1 MPILLYNSLTKK
13 KEEFIPINPDGKT
26 VKMYTCGVTVYDRCH
41 IGHARSLYVFD
52 VIRRYLKFRG
62 YQVRFVRNLTDV
74 DDKIIH
80 KANELKKTSEQVAR
94 ENIASYYEDLK
105 SLGIDPADCEP
116 RATDNID
123 DMVKHIEGL
132 IAQDFAYEVEG
143 DVYFNVRKFSDYGKL
158 SGQTIDK
165 MMEAVRIEKDSKK
178 KDPLDF
184 ALWKKSKENDPSWI
198 SPWGSGRPGWHIE
211 CSCMSMKHL
220 KCETLDIHAG
230 GRDLIFPH
238 HENEIAQSEALT
250 HKPFARYWIH
260 HGLLTM
266 NGQKMAKSL
275 GNFIT
280 VEGLLKKHSVDDLK
294 LFFLFSHYASP
305 IDFSEEKIEEVRK
318 ALQKFDILFWKT
330 YEILKDK
337 RVSVPVQTDFI
348 KEHKSR
354 FIAAMDDDFNTPEAL
369 ASLFDFISATNKFIE
384 EGKKDKNYLGILT
397 CAVDTIEALAK
408 HIFGLFLKEK
418 EVDLSDE
425 EKSLLEERQ
434 LARVQKNFKRSD
446 ELRDHLRHKG
456 IAVEDGREGQTWRR
470 L

>member
-1 MPILLYNSLTKK
+1 MPILIHNSLTKK

-41 IGHARSLYVFD
+41 IGHARSLFVFD

-62 YQVRFVRNLTDV
+62 YNLRFVRNITDV
-74 DDKIIH
+74 DDKIIN
-80 KANELKKTSEQVAR
+80 KANELKKTSEQVAQ
-94 ENIASYYEDLK
+94 ENIVRYYEDLK
-105 SLGIDPADCEP
+105 SLSVDPADSEP
-116 RATDNID
+116 RATENID

-132 IAQDFAYEVEG
+132 IAQGFAYEVEG
-143 DVYFNVRKFSDYGKL
+143 DVYFNVRKFEGYGKL

-184 ALWKKSKENDPSWI
+184 ALWKKSKDNEPAWE
-198 SPWGSGRPGWHIE
+198 SPWGPGRPGWHIE

-220 KCETLDIHAG
+220 ECQTLDIHAG

-250 HKPFARYWIH
+250 HKPFARIWIH
-260 HGLLTM
+260 HGLLTI
-266 NGQKMAKSL
+266 NGQKMAKSS

-280 VEGLLKKHSVDDLK
+280 VEDILKKYSVDDLK
-294 LFFLFSHYASP
+294 IFFLFSHYASP
-305 IDFSEEKIEEVRK
+305 IDFCEEKIEEAHK

-330 YEILKDK
+330 HEILKDK
-337 RVSVPVQTDFI
+337 HVDIPIQADFI
-348 KEHKSR
+348 KEHKNR
-354 FIAAMDDDFNTPEAL
+354 FVAAMDDDFNTPEAL
-369 ASLFDFISATNKFIE
+369 ASLFDLISATNKFIE
-384 EGKKDKNYLGILT
+384 EGKRDKNYFGILY
-397 CAVDTIEALAK
+397 CAVDTLESLAK
-408 HIFGLFLKEK
+408 HIFGLFSKEK
-418 EVDLSDE
+418 GMDLSDE
-425 EKSLLEERQ
+425 EKKVLEERK
-434 LARVQKNFKRSD
+434 LARAQKNFKRSD
-446 ELRDHLRHKG
+446 ELRDLLKQKG